1 MDTSTRTLNKYEKYN
16 LYPKIYKTV
25 YEKLHKT
32 PLVPLDMMLDIEEIM
47 YWYEEH
53 FYVWGEN
60 KPHLKNRKGLALI
73 NLDGQFSKNDPS
85 LGPLDIY
92 NNNHSIHYLEPDFRT
107 PTIAFKE
114 KCFDPLRSFDLCR
127 SSILSW
133 TDGDHFV
140 PHTDV
145 VIPTV
150 NLRLWGASN
159 PYVEL
164 KFNGE
169 AVDFEPGRVYLIDTS
184 ITHEARSIDY
194 VYQFFIGL
202 QPTEKNIDKI
212 YELSLS

>member
-1 MDTSTRTLNKYEKYN
+1 MNKYEKYKS
-16 LYPKIYKTV
+16 YPKIYKTV
-25 YEKLHKT
+25 YEKMHKT
-32 PLVPLDMMLDIEEIM
+32 PLVPLDIMLDIEETM
-47 YWYEEH
+47 NLYKEQ
-53 FYVWGEN
+53 FYTWGEN
-60 KPHLKNRKGLALI
+60 KPHLKNRKGLALV
-73 NLDGQFSKNDPS
+73 NLDGQLRENDPA

-92 NNNHSIHYLEPDFRT
+92 NNTHDIHYLEPDFRT
-107 PTIAFKE
+107 PTSALKE
-114 KCFDPLRSFDLCR
+114 KCFDQLRDFNLCR
-127 SSILSW
+127 SAILSW

-150 NLRLWGASN
+150 NLRLWGSSN

-169 AVDFEPGRVYLIDTS
+169 TVDFEPGRVYLIDTS
-184 ITHEARSIDY
+184 ITHEARAINN

-202 QPTEKNIDKI
+202 QPTPKNIDKI